1 MIDSIEKQDFYLS
14 QERIGE
20 IWEVRTDQYKRINSR
35 RPETSTSIHL
45 MPLKFDEIKNWN
57 GPIPHKVLVCL
68 CLETGE
74 IITRNPEYCF
84 NNKIYSM
91 NKATEQWFNI
101 A

>member
-1 MIDSIEKQDFYLS
+1 MDNNTTQDFYLS

-20 IWEVRTDQYKRINSR
+20 IWEVQTYQYKRINSR

-57 GPIPHKVLVCL
+57 GTIPHKVLVCL

-74 IITRNPEYCF
+74 KITRNPEYCF
-84 NNKIYSM
+84 NNKIYCVN
-91 NKATEQWFNI
+91 NKEERWFYRV
-101 A
+101 